1 MDITRELVKMREE
14 YNNTQNE
21 KHDYELTRDRL
32 KEKQDALELQIAELQ
47 ETKSTYEF
55 ELKDIDWQVGELQK
69 GKQESSKKVKD
80 SEKQLFEKKKQESE
94 ITEQLADL
102 EKAILKLQR
111 EQSKL
116 QAERDAAQSVGA
128 KYNSAVESILAARN
142 SGELKGVRGTIAE
155 LAQVDEKYKLPLEIA
170 AGPRMQA
177 VVVENDAAAAEAI
190 GYLQKKK
197 LGRATFLPINKMIV
211 GKPRAQ
217 SLMTV
222 RDESSLGF
230 AIDLVN
236 FNQDYRGAFWYV
248 FGDTVIVNTLSD
260 ARRLM
265 GGVRLVDM
273 KGDLIEASGAMIG
286 GSAPS
291 ERLSF
296 GSADQQTLDEITR
309 KLNATIQHQDELSEE
324 LAQLKKDIGELENV
338 FRTLKG
344 ETDAG
349 TQTKDLEIRKK
360 EFHGKLDIL
369 TKDLEGKLKEK
380 QVVETEAAAILA
392 SLNDC
397 EQRLKELDVLKEEK
411 GKHLLKSTKKEVAQ
425 AVRSLGKNSLR
436 APRK

>member
-1 MDITRELVKMREE
+1 M
-14 YNNTQNE
+14 
-21 KHDYELTRDRL
+21 
-32 KEKQDALELQIAELQ
+32 
-47 ETKSTYEF
+47 
-55 ELKDIDWQVGELQK
+55 
-69 GKQESSKKVKD
+69 
-80 SEKQLFEKKKQESE
+80 
-94 ITEQLADL
+94 
-102 EKAILKLQR
+102 ILKLQR

-116 QAERDAAQSVGA
+116 QAEREAVQSIGA
-128 KYNSAVESILAARN
+128 KYNSAVESILTARN
-142 SGELKGVRGTIAE
+142 TGELKGIRGTIAE

-197 LGRATFLPINKMIV
+197 FGRATFLPINKMIV

-236 FNQDYRGAFWYV
+236 FNPEYRGAFWYV

-273 KGDLIEASGAMIG
+273 KGGLIEASGAMIG
-286 GSAPS
+286 GSQPS

-296 GSADQQTLDEITR
+296 GSADQQTLDEVTR
-309 KLNATIQHQDELSEE
+309 KLNATIQHQDQLSEE

-338 FRTLKG
+338 FRTLKS

-360 EFHGKLDIL
+360 EFQGKLDIL
-369 TKDLEGKLKEK
+369 SKDLDGKLREKESIIT
-380 QVVETEAAAILA
+380 ETQKVME
-392 SLNDC
+392 SLGEC
-397 EQRLKELDVLKEEK
+397 EKRLKELDVLKEEK
-411 GKHLLKSTKKEVAQ
+411 GKHLLKSTKKEIAQ
-425 AVRSLGKNSLR
+425 ALRNLEKTVSELQENSLKLHSEQETIQKKIELLNE
-436 APRK
+436 RKTELMEKITSIDADVETLKKTVQELKETRGKWSA